1 MLDGAVILTRSQCR
15 AARALLDWKAAQLAD
30 AAGLS
35 LMTVKRFE
43 LGQTIAEPSLQR
55 IAQALREAGV
65 TLLATGDLTPGG
77 EGVRLTPKPE

>member
-1 MLDGAVILTRSQCR
+1 
-15 AARALLDWKAAQLAD
+15 
-30 AAGLS
+30 
-35 LMTVKRFE
+35 MTVKRFE

-65 TLLATGDLTPGG
+65 TLLAAGDLVPGG

>member
-1 MLDGAVILTRSQCR
+1 
-15 AARALLDWKAAQLAD
+15 
-30 AAGLS
+30 
-35 LMTVKRFE
+35 MTVKRFE